1 MKQEQFE
8 KLFENFSD
16 EMTKLVVQ
24 KGKDY
29 TQGAD
34 DRLQNFKK
42 LSTMLNVSPRIVW
55 GVYCGKHWEAIMSF
69 LNGGLESEPIKSR
82 CLDLAV
88 YAFLLYCISE
98 EEVAEKP
105 LPF

>member
-1 MKQEQFE
+1 MKHEEFA
-8 KLFENFSD
+8 KLFASFKADMEQ
-16 EMTKLVVQ
+16 LVVT

-42 LSTMLNVSPRIVW
+42 LAGNLGVSPRIIW
-55 GVYCGKHWEAIMSF
+55 GVYCGKHWEAILSYVK
-69 LNGGLESEPIKSR
+69 GGLESEPLKSR

-88 YAFLLYCISE
+88 YAFLLYALSE
-98 EEVAEKP
+98 EERAEAP
-105 LPF
+105 MPF